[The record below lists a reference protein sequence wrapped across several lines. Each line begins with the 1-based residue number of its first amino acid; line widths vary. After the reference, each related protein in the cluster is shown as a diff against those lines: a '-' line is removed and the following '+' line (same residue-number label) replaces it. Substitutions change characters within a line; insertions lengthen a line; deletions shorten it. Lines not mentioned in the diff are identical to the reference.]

1 MHAKVNIVY
10 KSGMVFEK
18 IDLPK
23 NTSAKGCFQI
33 QFFEFDHK
41 CFNLKK
47 SIPYHKVIADFYVT
61 NNRYKYM
68 SDKNRNFLMNYAIHD
83 IIYGYF
89 HLYFMLLFDH
99 ELENG

>member
-1 MHAKVNIVY
+1 M
-10 KSGMVFEK
+10 
-18 IDLPK
+18 
-23 NTSAKGCFQI
+23 
-33 QFFEFDHK
+33 
-41 CFNLKK
+41 
-47 SIPYHKVIADFYVT
+47 PYHKVISDFYVT